1 MKKIPILLAI
11 LLIFCSCGKMQES
24 IENTEQI
31 SESIA
36 QPTIEPTVEPTVV
49 PTIEPTVEESEEIKE
64 SSEVEIMF
72 EKALDTT
79 FEFIKD
85 GKDKPGIAQGII
97 SVTPLENAF
106 NFGYY
111 IVYFANDTEVLQ
123 EYDAVA
129 CMKMTGNTVYH
140 EIKDGL
146 FLPNEAT
153 KLAVFENNIPFFDDI
168 PDITLAGDIID
179 IPNKDK
185 IDLGEVKSK
194 FAAISDVHMNYDDY
208 DRGASVKFKNALDFF
223 YESKAEYVIVAGDMT
238 GDENLDVEYQR
249 YVSIINESNYDFND
263 VYECIGNHGNTPEKI
278 GLMNK
283 YTKGSNQVH
292 PYEDSPYYYT
302 IIQGKDES
310 EKDNMFIFMAQE
322 LNAPGDTAKY
332 DNFSKE
338 QIDWF
343 ESVLKENYNDKT
355 NIFVILHSPFLNY
368 GAGDRHPSGYGG
380 LVKFDTSFTQTMR
393 LKALLESHKN
403 VIVLSGHT
411 HLTFYDGQNY
421 SDENDTFCRMV
432 HISSTC
438 QPNSYNDEGQYVRN
452 TDGRYE
458 VTPDYGSEGYLVE
471 VYEDYI
477 LFKGYN
483 LISLKIIPASCIL
496 IPTKAYES
504 EKIDETKEFYDSLNG
519 SGTIKDPYQISSA
532 REFYEVTNQFNKS
545 YSTIEEEMFGYG
557 KYFIQTNNIDM
568 KGYLDYQ
575 GTYANGNGKCFF
587 AGNYNGNGYS
597 LNVEIVGSN
606 QRSIFPYCN
615 GTISNLI
622 VTGSIQG
629 IASAQVVRTLY
640 GQIINCI
647 FDVDLI
653 SKIANGI
660 CYSNYGFIYNV
671 YTNGL
676 LKGENK
682 NPISSNDSSSNYYNV
697 FYNRYDENGTVIS
710 DEYGISTND
719 LMLVSTSFNNYEHEK
734 YNSAIEYLN
743 GVGLCASYIEE
754 ERLLL
759 ENE

>member
-1 MKKIPILLAI
+1 MKKIYFIFVSILL
-11 LLIFCSCGKMQES
+11 LFSGCSSNEESCEIF
-24 IENTEQI
+24 
-31 SESIA
+31 
-36 QPTIEPTVEPTVV
+36 
-49 PTIEPTVEESEEIKE
+49 ESEELSSQIIEKETVE
-64 SSEVEIMF
+64 SSTIEESGEQEIMF
-72 EKALDTT
+72 EKALDMT
-79 FEFIKD
+79 FEFTKD
-85 GKDKPGIAQGII
+85 GIDKPGFAQGII
-97 SVTPLENAF
+97 SITPLSNAL

-111 IVYFANDTEVLQ
+111 IVYFASDEDVLY
-123 EYDAVA
+123 EYDEVA
-129 CMKMTGNTVYH
+129 NLKMTGGTVYY
-140 EIKDGL
+140 EIKDGIY
-146 FLPNEAT
+146 LPKEAT
-153 KLAVFENNIPFFDDI
+153 KLVVYESTAPFLDDI

-179 IPNKDK
+179 IPKK
-185 IDLGEVKSK
+185 EPLDLGKLHNK
-194 FAAISDVHMNYDDY
+194 FAAVSDVHMNYNDY
-208 DRGASVKFKNALDFF
+208 NRGASEKWASALDFF
-223 YESKAEYVIVAGDMT
+223 YNNEAEFVIVAGDMT

-310 EKDNMFIFMAQE
+310 EKDNIFIFMAQE

-393 LKALLESHKN
+393 LKALLEFHKN

-438 QPNSYNDEGQYVRN
+438 QPNSYDSSGQYVRN

-458 VTPDYGSEGYLVE
+458 VTPDYGSEGYIVE
-471 VYEDYI
+471 VYENYI

-483 LISLKIIPASCIL
+483 LITQKLIPSACIL
-496 IPTKAYES
+496 IPIKAS
-504 EKIDETKEFYDSLNG
+504 EGVKIDESKEFYESLKG
-519 SGTIKDPYQISSA
+519 SGTINDPYQISSNK
-532 REFYEVTNQFNKS
+532 EFYELTNQFNKS

-568 KGYLDYQ
+568 NGYLDYQ

-587 AGNYNGNGYS
+587 AGNYNGNGKT

-606 QRSIFPYCN
+606 QRSIFPYCY

-647 FDVDLI
+647 FEVDLI

-676 LKGENK
+676 LKGESK

-710 DEYGISTND
+710 DEYGMSTND
-719 LMLVSTSFNNYEHEK
+719 IKLVSTSFNNYEHEK

-743 GVGLCASYIEE
+743 GVGLCASYIEDDK
-754 ERLLL
+754 LLL
-759 ENE
+759 ESE